1 MTCQYSTSP
10 AAPYP
15 LTQLRWCK
23 LTSSSLTYL
32 SFSYYQLPLDPASSL
47 YTLQRRLITVAV
59 AITPTAKIGTCR
71 LTTGSLSPQRRL
83 STVSA
88 FRHADERLGEYPQ
101 NHARTAP
108 TSGGTNQQLRW
119 SVNVSDSLTHL
130 SIPITKQQSLRSI
143 PRVQTQSL
151 HQATSPLTWNAMF

>member
-1 MTCQYSTSP
+1 MLVSPDRTTAATMGFSLSRLHLQSRQPTPVVRLNTVTCQYSTSP

-108 TSGGTNQQLRW
+108 TSGGTNQQ
-119 SVNVSDSLTHL
+119 
-130 SIPITKQQSLRSI
+130 
-143 PRVQTQSL
+143 
-151 HQATSPLTWNAMF
+151 